1 MKAKEIFAQS
11 NVLTLAKARQM
22 VGKTI
27 LVTNAEY
34 GGNTPKVRRIKVE
47 LITSWDDAKND
58 ESAPEECYAN
68 RQEYWKS
75 YMTPRQ
81 IAAEK
86 NTYILKDE
94 LGNRTATCLADNPY
108 FPEPTFVGS
117 DEDREIYFVE
127 EDGE

>member
-47 LITSWDDAKND
+47 LITSWDDARND

-68 RQEYWKS
+68 RQEYWQS

-94 LGNRTATCLADNPY
+94 LGNRTATCLAVRNED
-108 FPEPTFVGS
+108 FQPELRSLYPAIF
-117 DEDREIYFVE
+117 
-127 EDGE
+127 

>member
-1 MKAKEIFAQS
+1 
-11 NVLTLAKARQM
+11 M

-34 GGNTPKVRRIKVE
+34 GGNTPKVRRIKIE

-68 RQEYWKS
+68 RQEYWQS
-75 YMTPRQ
+75 CMTPRQ

-86 NTYILKDE
+86 NTYVLKDE
-94 LGNRTATCLADNPY
+94 LGNRTATCLPDNPY
-108 FPEPTFVGS
+108 FPEPTFIGS
-117 DEDREIYFVE
+117 DEDREIYFVK